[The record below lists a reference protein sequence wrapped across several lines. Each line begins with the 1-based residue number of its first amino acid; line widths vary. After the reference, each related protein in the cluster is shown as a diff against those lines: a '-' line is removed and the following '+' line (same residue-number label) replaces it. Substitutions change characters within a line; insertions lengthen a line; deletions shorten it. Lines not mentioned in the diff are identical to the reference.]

1 MKKIIFLYTLL
12 LVTPLFSQKKQEK
25 EVDTLIT
32 EYYIVKGD
40 SLYKTTIDLDDVI
53 LLKKIKFNDRKEYIK
68 YLILKRKVR
77 KVYPYAKMAADELT
91 ELNTD
96 LRKIKSKRKRKKYT
110 KKVQKYIEEEFSEK
124 LKKFT
129 RTEGQ
134 ILIKLIHRQ
143 TGDTA
148 FNLIK
153 KLRSGWRAFWYN
165 STANLFSISLKEEYN
180 PKQNKEDFYIED
192 ILMRAFMY
200 DVLERQPHALDFDYF
215 DLSNKWKPKPVSAS
229 SGIKTIE
236 IK

>member
-1 MKKIIFLYTLL
+1 MKNVLL
-12 LVTPLFSQKKQEK
+12 IYITLFSAILFAQNK
-25 EVDTLIT
+25 EVDTLVT
-32 EYYIVKGD
+32 EYYIIKGD
-40 SLYKTTIDLDDVI
+40 SLYKEAIDLDDVI

-68 YLILKRKVR
+68 YLILRRKTR
-77 KVYPYAKMAADELT
+77 KVYPYAKMAADKLI

-96 LRKIKSKRKRKKYT
+96 LKNIKSKRKRKKYT
-110 KKVQKYIEEEFSEK
+110 KKVQKYIEDEFSEK

-143 TGDTA
+143 TGETA

-153 KLRSGWRAFWYN
+153 QLRSGWRAFWYN
-165 STANLFSISLKEEYN
+165 STATLFNISLKEEYK
-180 PKQNKEDFYIED
+180 PADNKEDFYIED
-192 ILMRAFMY
+192 ILMRSFM
-200 DVLERQPHALDFDYF
+200 DGVLERQPHALEFSYF
-215 DLSNKWKPKPVSAS
+215 ELKNKWKPKPVAPS